1 MKLVFAIALGFSV
14 VACSSE
20 PAKIESSEG
29 KNDLTNISAAVQ
41 EVKAFEDSLKKSS
54 ATGTLEYSQETAV
67 IYAEKCLSVAHRFPK
82 SKDAAKYMD
91 KAHIIFASAN
101 LHQRSVII
109 ADSLI
114 LMYPMYKNRAMVLES
129 LAGAYDVFVIPRQKD
144 KVKKYY
150 EMLLKENPKMN
161 AEQRKQ
167 IEERLKYID
176 LTFDE
181 YVSKAN

>member
-1 MKLVFAIALGFSV
+1 MKVFYAVAAGLLIA
-14 VACSSE
+14 ACSSNPE
-20 PAKIESSEG
+20 KTAEKTTDTTDKG
-29 KNDLTNISAAVQ
+29 DLASAVK
-41 EVKAFEDSLKKSS
+41 EVRAFEDSLKRS
-54 ATGTLEYSQETAV
+54 GMQYDQQTAV
-67 IYAEKCLSVAHRFPK
+67 VYAEKCLSVTHRFPK
-82 SKDAAKYMD
+82 SEEAPKFMD
-91 KAHIIFASAN
+91 KAHIIFASAS

-114 LMYPMYKNRAMVLES
+114 AMYPAYKNRAMVLES
-129 LAGAYDVFVIPRQKD
+129 LAGAYDVFVVPRQKE

-150 EMLLKENPKMN
+150 EMLLKENPNMK

-167 IEERLKYID
+167 IEDRLKYID

>member
-1 MKLVFAIALGFSV
+1 MMKVFYAITAALLMA
-14 VACSSE
+14 ACSSNTE
-20 PAKIESSEG
+20 KNHEKSSDRTNNG
-29 KNDLTNISAAVQ
+29 DLASAVK
-41 EVKAFEDSLKKSS
+41 EVRVFEDSLKRS
-54 ATGTLEYSQETAV
+54 GMQYDQQTAV
-67 IYAEKCLSVAHRFPK
+67 VYAEKCLSVTHRFPK
-82 SKDAAKYMD
+82 SEEAPKFMD
-91 KAHIIFASAN
+91 KAHIIFASVG

-114 LMYPMYKNRAMVLES
+114 AMYPMYKNRPMVLES
-129 LAGAYDVFVIPRQKD
+129 LAGAYDVFVVPRQKE

-150 EMLLKENPKMN
+150 EMWLKENSEMK

-167 IEERLKYID
+167 IEDRLKYID

>member
-1 MKLVFAIALGFSV
+1 MKVFYAVAAGLLMA
-14 VACSSE
+14 ACSSNPE
-20 PAKIESSEG
+20 ETGTAEKTIETTDNS
-29 KNDLTNISAAVQ
+29 DLASAMKT
-41 EVKAFEDSLKKSS
+41 VKTFEDSLKKS
-54 ATGTLEYSQETAV
+54 GMQYNQQTAV
-67 IYAEKCLSVAHRFPK
+67 VYAEKCLSVTHRFPK
-82 SKDAAKYMD
+82 SKEAPKYMD
-91 KAHIIFASAN
+91 KAHIIFASAG

-114 LMYPMYKNRAMVLES
+114 AMYPMYKNRAMVLES

-150 EMLLKENPKMN
+150 ELLLKENPKMK

-167 IEERLKYID
+167 IEDRLKYID
-176 LTFDE
+176 LTFEE

>member
-1 MKLVFAIALGFSV
+1 MKVFYAVAAGLLIA
-14 VACSSE
+14 ACSSDPE
-20 PAKIESSEG
+20 KAVEKTTG
-29 KNDLTNISAAVQ
+29 KTDKSDLAAAVQ
-41 EVKAFEDSLKKSS
+41 EVRVFEDSLKRS
-54 ATGTLEYSQETAV
+54 GMQYSQQTAV
-67 IYAEKCLSVAHRFPK
+67 MYAEKCLSVTHRFPK
-82 SKDAAKYMD
+82 SKEAPKFMD
-91 KAHIIFASAN
+91 KAHIIFASAG

-114 LMYPMYKNRAMVLES
+114 AMYPVYKNRAMVLES
-129 LAGAYDVFVIPRQKD
+129 LAGAYDVFVVPRQKE

-150 EMLLKENPKMN
+150 EMLLKENPNMK

-167 IEERLKYID
+167 IEDRLKYID

>member
-1 MKLVFAIALGFSV
+1 MKLFYVIATGLLM
-14 VACSSE
+14 VACSSGPE
-20 PAKIESSEG
+20 TSGKSDKPKKEDLSSA
-29 KNDLTNISAAVQ
+29 IQ
-41 EVKAFEDSLKKSS
+41 EVKLFEDSLKKS
-54 ATGTLEYSQETAV
+54 GMQYSQETAV
-67 IYAEKCLSVAHRFPK
+67 IYAEKCLSVTHRYPK
-82 SKDAAKYMD
+82 SKEAAKYMD
-91 KAHIIFASAN
+91 KAHIIFASAG

-144 KVKKYY
+144 KVKLYY
-150 EMLLKENPKMN
+150 EMLLKENQKMS

-167 IEERLKYID
+167 IEDRLKYID

-181 YVSKAN
+181 YISKAN

>member
-1 MKLVFAIALGFSV
+1 MRKLVVIAALFSLA
-14 VACSSE
+14 ACSSE
-20 PAKIESSEG
+20 SKKAETAEV
-29 KNDLTNISAAVQ
+29 KNETGLPEAIQ
-41 EVKAFEDSLKKSS
+41 EVKAFEDSLKSGS
-54 ATGTLEYSQETAV
+54 QSGTLEYDQQTAV
-67 IYAEKCLSVAHRFPK
+67 TYAEKCLSIYHRFPK
-82 SKDAAKYMD
+82 SKEAPKYLD

-101 LHQRSVII
+101 LHQRSVVL

-114 LMYPMYKNRAMVLES
+114 MLYPTYKNRPMVLES

-150 EMLLKENPKMN
+150 ELLLKENPGMD

-167 IEERLKYID
+167 IENRLKYVD

-181 YVSKAN
+181 YISKVN